1 MRNSQRLAWR
11 DMRDEEMGLTATED
25 APVAEEPVVDPVP
38 EPALTEA
45 QLLRKSKDELV
56 SMLTKADL
64 AAAIVA
70 KAETESGV

>member
-1 MRNSQRLAWR
+1 MRNNQRQAWR
-11 DMRDEEMGLTATED
+11 EARDEEMGLTTAEEI
-25 APVAEEPVVDPVP
+25 PVAEESVVDPVV

-70 KAETESGV
+70 KAETESEV

>member
-25 APVAEEPVVDPVP
+25 APVAEEPAVDPVP

-70 KAETESGV
+70 KAETESEV